1 MGKNGLA
8 ALAAVGWLFVGSSC
22 RPTRPATQPASA
34 DSVASDTVRAARAL
48 QKSLSLFEVGDT
60 TTAVESLRVALHL
73 VPQSPY
79 LYELMG
85 FYHYTQGQDDSALFY
100 YRQAL
105 ARGGSSAELHHRMAS
120 AFLLKKDFTQAQYHL
135 QKALSLDS
143 LNPAYW
149 VTYGLWAHQQGQ
161 YPLAETYWK
170 KALAIDSTADKARA
184 LLFDLY
190 LATYNKPEEAKK
202 LFLDPYW
209 KFNRFH
215 PFLNYQLG
223 LYFLHYLQREPDPR
237 RRIGLAFSAIQAFT
251 QAILAHPTY
260 ADAYYGRGYVYFL
273 QKKYDKALEDFTR
286 AYELNPR
293 NARATFMVGSLYEYK
308 GDTTQAISFYEKTLR
323 LDSTF
328 TEALKALRE
337 LKAKS

>member
-1 MGKNGLA
+1 MGKNSLA
-8 ALAAVGWLFVGSSC
+8 ALAAVGWLLVGIHC
-22 RPTRPATQPASA
+22 RPARPATKPASP
-34 DSVASDTVRAARAL
+34 DSLASDTVRAARAL
-48 QKSLSLFEVGDT
+48 QKSLSFFEVGDT
-60 TTAVESLRVALHL
+60 TTAVESLRIALRL

-85 FYHYTQGQDDSALFY
+85 FYHYTQRQDDSALFY

-105 ARGGSSAELHHRMAS
+105 ERGGSSAELHHRMAS

-143 LNPAYW
+143 LNPTYW
-149 VTYGLWAHQQGQ
+149 TTYGLWAHQQGQ
-161 YPLAETYWK
+161 HSLAETYWK
-170 KALAIDSTADKARA
+170 KAIAIDSTDDKARA

-223 LYFLHYLQREPDPR
+223 LYFLHHLQREPNPR
-237 RRIGLAFSAIQAFT
+237 SQAGLAFSAIQAFT
-251 QAILAHPTY
+251 QAILAHPAY

-273 QKKYDKALEDFTR
+273 GKKYDKALEDFTR
-286 AYELNPR
+286 AYELSPR
-293 NARATFMVGSLYEYK
+293 NPRATFMLGSLYEYK
-308 GDTTQAISFYEKTLR
+308 GDTAQAVSFYEKTLQ

-328 TEALKALRE
+328 TEARKALQE

>member
-1 MGKNGLA
+1 MIYLGVGSNEGDRWA
-8 ALAAVGWLFVGSSC
+8 ALVQGYRELVAAGVRVARASPVYETAPWGVADQPPLPQCRLGGGDDVSPAELLSVCQAIERRLGRPQQNRMRWGPRVLDLDLLAYGEVVCETPELTLPHPWIPHRPFVLGPWKDLAPYFYLVPWEKTVWQLWQRWAGSSWGSSC

-79 LYELMG
+79 LSELMG

-161 YPLAETYWK
+161 HPLAETYWK
-170 KALAIDSTADKARA
+170 KALAIDSTTDKARA

-190 LATYNKPEEAKK
+190 LAT
-202 LFLDPYW
+202 
-209 KFNRFH
+209 
-215 PFLNYQLG
+215 
-223 LYFLHYLQREPDPR
+223 LQ
-237 RRIGLAFSAIQAFT
+237 
-251 QAILAHPTY
+251 
-260 ADAYYGRGYVYFL
+260 
-273 QKKYDKALEDFTR
+273 
-286 AYELNPR
+286 
-293 NARATFMVGSLYEYK
+293 
-308 GDTTQAISFYEKTLR
+308 
-323 LDSTF
+323 
-328 TEALKALRE
+328 
-337 LKAKS
+337 

>member
-1 MGKNGLA
+1 M
-8 ALAAVGWLFVGSSC
+8 
-22 RPTRPATQPASA
+22 
-34 DSVASDTVRAARAL
+34 
-48 QKSLSLFEVGDT
+48 
-60 TTAVESLRVALHL
+60 
-73 VPQSPY
+73 PQSPY

-85 FYHYTQGQDDSALFY
+85 FYHYTQRQDDSALFY

-105 ARGGSSAELHHRMAS
+105 ERGGSSAELHHHMAS
-120 AFLLKKDFTQAQYHL
+120 AFLLKKDFPQAQYHL
-135 QKALSLDS
+135 RKALSLDS
-143 LNPAYW
+143 LNPTYW
-149 VTYGLWAHQQGQ
+149 TTYGLWAHQQGQ
-161 YPLAETYWK
+161 HPLAETYWK

-223 LYFLHYLQREPDPR
+223 LYFLHYLQREPNPR
-237 RRIGLAFSAIQAFT
+237 RQAGLAFSAIQAFT
-251 QAILAHPTY
+251 QAILAHPAY
-260 ADAYYGRGYVYFL
+260 ADAYYGRGYVHFL
-273 QKKYDKALEDFTR
+273 GKKYDKALEDFNR
-286 AYELNPR
+286 AYELSPR
-293 NARATFMVGSLYEYK
+293 NSRATFMLGSLYEYK
-308 GDTTQAISFYEKTLR
+308 GDTARAISFYEKTLL

-328 TEALKALRE
+328 LEARKALQE

>member
-161 YPLAETYWK
+161 HPLAETYWK

-223 LYFLHYLQREPDPR
+223 LYFLPLPP
-237 RRIGLAFSAIQAFT
+237 
-251 QAILAHPTY
+251 
-260 ADAYYGRGYVYFL
+260 
-273 QKKYDKALEDFTR
+273 
-286 AYELNPR
+286 
-293 NARATFMVGSLYEYK
+293 ARA
-308 GDTTQAISFYEKTLR
+308 
-323 LDSTF
+323 
-328 TEALKALRE
+328 
-337 LKAKS
+337 